1 MGDKLRLHV
10 ENTSETIPLLVDF
23 VRGNRLKIVS
33 INTLKPSLED
43 AFVEITGI
51 AAETMATEK
60 EQAKK
65 GGNLG

>member
-1 MGDKLRLHV
+1 M
-10 ENTSETIPLLVDF
+10 
-23 VRGNRLKIVS
+23 S

-51 AAETMATEK
+51 AAEAMASEK
-60 EQAKK
+60 EQIKK